1 MRLRVFNVSQNMAS
15 NLQRFIGIHYVF
27 CVMTK
32 LIREEVHSLDAPK
45 LGIKDVNQKLEKTN
59 KAIN

>member
-15 NLQRFIGIHYVF
+15 NLQRFIDFHYVF

-45 LGIKDVNQKLEKTN
+45 LGIKDVNQKLK
-59 KAIN
+59 KI

>member
-15 NLQRFIGIHYVF
+15 NLQRFITIHYVF

-32 LIREEVHSLDAPK
+32 LIKEVPSLDAPK
-45 LGIKDVNQKLEKTN
+45 LGIKDVNQKLEKN
-59 KAIN
+59 